1 MFIPAMALVASWWA
15 YTQGMIEYRDL
26 RVWLACHELVARR
39 CGSEKGR
46 VARFTLG
53 ELRSLVGGVGGQHA
67 RASLRRL
74 EAVDLLSWSESSIGF
89 IRSVSDLRAP
99 SLSDLESVL
108 ASVINNRRK
117 VPVPRRLLR
126 YLCAAGRPAVVGTAI
141 GHLLRCMY
149 YRAGECKARGLC
161 KASWIAETLE
171 LDERTVKAARSTLIR
186 DGVIVREATPQRVM
200 NRWGAAVRFNL
211 EWSQVGQGIV
221 PGSPP
226 LGGKSTTETPPP
238 KRTGNSLPRSENQK
252 PGVPVPS
259 GVCGRRGKAPRL
271 SAVVPEDLRSLSRL
285 EALRREA
292 VGKGILGPSE
302 ADRLRFMAAALHA
315 RRVADRNESGLFVA
329 VVRGKLWHV
338 ISHADEE
345 AARVRL
351 GRESDR
357 VSRPLSSRV
366 GHAATSRPTSRPESI
381 ELVLQGVLSS
391 IPGRQVRN
399 PAGCSLQTGQGLPI
413 LGRNGTIQEW
423 LTQPRSR

>member
-15 YTQGMIEYRDL
+15 YTRGMIEYRDL

-74 EAVDLLSWSESSIGF
+74 EAVGLLSWSESSIGF
-89 IRSVSDLRAP
+89 IRSISDLLVP

-161 KASWIAETLE
+161 KASWIAETLN

-186 DGVIVREATPQRVM
+186 HGVIVREATPQRVM
-200 NRWGAAVRFNL
+200 NRWGVAVRFNL
-211 EWSQVGQGIV
+211 EWSQVGQGFV

-226 LGGKSTTETPPP
+226 LGGISTTETPPP

-252 PGVPVPS
+252 PGVPVRS
-259 GVCGRRGKAPRL
+259 GACGRRGKAPRL

-285 EALRREA
+285 ETLRWEA

-357 VSRPLSSRV
+357 VSRPVSSRV

-381 ELVLQGVLSS
+381 ELVLHGVLSA

-399 PAGCSLQTGQGLPI
+399 PAGCSLTGKPAKACQSLADMV
-413 LGRNGTIQEW
+413 LFRNG
-423 LTQPRSR
+423 